1 MADETT
7 GPVTSRAAAL
17 AVVEEIERLLDGG
30 RWAEADGLYVTRC
43 GTGQVFRH
51 LPAAGL
57 GQRAAGAFV
66 ATPDRRAACSDRLS
80 PDDLSFYLNDAGLHA
95 MHAGD
100 LATAREYLSASLQ
113 HDRGTGNTAQLAAG
127 LRNLAECLGRLGLP
141 GPALETA
148 AEALD
153 WAERSLDDHQVRDAH
168 ACLAWAAG
176 LAGDTARAEQ
186 HFLIADQLEFA
197 GDPGGNHLYS
207 NRGVWWAEW
216 LARTG
221 RHWAAQLLTDDNETL
236 CRANGWNDPLARC
249 ERLLGQFALADD
261 DELPEAGR
269 CLDLRRHPP
278 ARRRLS
284 PRPRRNP
291 APPGHLGP
299 HHRQPRGRSRAPH
312 RGDRHQRS
320 PQPGPRPCN
329 GPDNP
334 RPPQRHPGN
343 HPGPGRRQ
351 HSPGPGH
358 HPQPALVRTRGPA
371 SPRRPGPS
379 REHQQ
384 RLVRP
389 RHRPAEQA
397 DPTRPGPRPDENRR
411 APSRRARHNAR
422 RITRAI
428 VATRLRRGWP

>member
-1 MADETT
+1 VADETT
-7 GPVTSRAAAL
+7 GPVTSRADAL

-30 RWAEADGLYVTRC
+30 HWAVADELYVTRC

-66 ATPDRRAACSDRLS
+66 ATPDRREACSDRLS

-100 LATAREYLSASLQ
+100 LATARECLSASLQ
-113 HDRGTGNTAQLAAG
+113 HDRDAGNTAQLSAG

-153 WAERSLDDHQVRDAH
+153 WAGRSLDDHQVRDAH
-168 ACLAWAAG
+168 ACLAWVAG

-197 GDPGGNHLYS
+197 GDPGGSHLYS

-221 RHWAAQLLTDDNETL
+221 RQWAAQLLTDDNETL

-261 DELPEAGR
+261 ELPEAGR
-269 CLDLRRHPP
+269 YLTSAATRQRDAGYLPDLAETLPHLATWAHTAGNPGAAAQHLSEAIAISAPRRLVPAHVTALTTRARLNATEARADASTALDLATTHNLPWSELEALQAHTAIDQAENTDNGWAARATTLQSKLIPP
-278 ARRRLS
+278 TL
-284 PRPRRNP
+284 
-291 APPGHLGP
+291 
-299 HHRQPRGRSRAPH
+299 
-312 RGDRHQRS
+312 DRD
-320 PQPGPRPCN
+320 PM
-329 GPDNP
+329 
-334 RPPQRHPGN
+334 
-343 HPGPGRRQ
+343 
-351 HSPGPGH
+351 
-358 HPQPALVRTRGPA
+358 RTI
-371 SPRRPGPS
+371 
-379 REHQQ
+379 EHQN
-384 RLVRP
+384 
-389 RHRPAEQA
+389 
-397 DPTRPGPRPDENRR
+397 TRENDS
-411 APSRRARHNAR
+411 PE
-422 RITRAI
+422 
-428 VATRLRRGWP
+428 L

>member
-1 MADETT
+1 MADDTT
-7 GPVTSRAAAL
+7 GPVMSRAAAL

-30 RWAEADGLYVTRC
+30 HWTEADELYVTRC

-95 MHAGD
+95 LHAGD
-100 LATAREYLSASLQ
+100 LATARECLSASVQ
-113 HDRGTGNTAQLAAG
+113 HDRGTGNTAQLSAG

-153 WAERSLDDHQVRDAH
+153 WAGRSLDDHQIRDAH

-176 LAGDTARAEQ
+176 LTGDTARAEQ

-197 GDPGGNHLYS
+197 GDPGGSHLYS

-236 CRANGWNDPLARC
+236 CRANGWNAPLARC
-249 ERLLGQFALADD
+249 ERLLGQFALADG
-261 DELPEAGR
+261 ELPEAGR
-269 CLDLRRHPP
+269 YLTSAATRQRDAGYLPDLAETLLALAEWAQLTGDPAAAAQHLAEAIAIAAARSLVPVRCASLSASALLRAAQTDVAPGRADADAALDLATGHELPWSELDALRAHAALDRAGNAGNGWA
-278 ARRRLS
+278 ARATALQARLI
-284 PRPRRNP
+284 
-291 APPGHLGP
+291 PPGL
-299 HHRQPRGRSRAPH
+299 
-312 RGDRHQRS
+312 DRDPMRTVE
-320 PQPGPRPCN
+320 
-329 GPDNP
+329 
-334 RPPQRHPGN
+334 
-343 HPGPGRRQ
+343 RQ
-351 HSPGPGH
+351 H
-358 HPQPALVRTRGPA
+358 
-371 SPRRPGPS
+371 
-379 REHQQ
+379 
-384 RLVRP
+384 
-389 RHRPAEQA
+389 AEQDDLPA
-397 DPTRPGPRPDENRR
+397 
-411 APSRRARHNAR
+411 
-422 RITRAI
+422 
-428 VATRLRRGWP
+428 

>member
-1 MADETT
+1 MADETA

-17 AVVEEIERLLDGG
+17 AVVEDIERLLDGG

-113 HDRGTGNTAQLAAG
+113 HDRGTGNTAQLSAG

-148 AEALD
+148 TEALD

-197 GDPGGNHLYS
+197 DDPGGNHLYS

-221 RHWAAQLLTDDNETL
+221 RGWAARLLTDDNEKL
-236 CRANGWNDPLARC
+236 CRNNGWNDALARC
-249 ERLLGQFALADD
+249 ERLLGVFELEDEDDLA
-261 DELPEAGR
+261 EAGR
-269 CLDLRRHPP
+269 YLESAATRLRDAGYLPDLAETLPALAGYAVATGAPDAAHSYLTEAIAIAAPRGLVPAHCAALAARARLRGAPGRADAGAALDLATSHELPWSELDALRAHAALDEAETADHGWA
-278 ARRRLS
+278 ARADALQARLI
-284 PRPRRNP
+284 
-291 APPGHLGP
+291 PPGL
-299 HHRQPRGRSRAPH
+299 
-312 RGDRHQRS
+312 DRD
-320 PQPGPRPCN
+320 P
-329 GPDNP
+329 
-334 RPPQRHPGN
+334 
-343 HPGPGRRQ
+343 
-351 HSPGPGH
+351 
-358 HPQPALVRTRGPA
+358 L
-371 SPRRPGPS
+371 
-379 REHQQ
+379 
-384 RLVRP
+384 
-389 RHRPAEQA
+389 RPAEQQQA
-397 DPTRPGPRPDENRR
+397 TASESPPD
-411 APSRRARHNAR
+411 AR
-422 RITRAI
+422 
-428 VATRLRRGWP
+428 